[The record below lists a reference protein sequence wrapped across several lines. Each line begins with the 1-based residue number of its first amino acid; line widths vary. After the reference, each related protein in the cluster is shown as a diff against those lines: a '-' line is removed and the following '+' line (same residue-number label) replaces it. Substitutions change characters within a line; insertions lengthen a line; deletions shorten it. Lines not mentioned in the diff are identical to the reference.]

1 MINSGFIIK
10 GILFSSRNK
19 YNLLQMNWKFWKSN
33 GRKSKTREWIDALV
47 FAVVAATI
55 IRTFLIEAFT
65 IPTPS
70 MEKSLL
76 VGDFLFV
83 SKVSYGARTPMTPLS
98 FPFVHQELPLIG
110 GKSYSDAVKWGYHR
124 LPGFGNIKNNDVVV
138 FNYPGNIFYPDDDLK
153 RPIDKKTHYI
163 KRCVGIPG
171 DSLKIIDGLLY
182 VNNKA
187 VPLPEHGQMTYTV
200 ITDGNTINPKTL
212 EKYNIYEGANL
223 GNGIYQFTLTQ
234 EIADELKKLPFIK
247 SVELYNQLPGAP
259 SQFQKL
265 FPFDTRYNWN
275 IDNYGPIW
283 IPKAGKTITLTEA
296 NLPFYQRCIV
306 EFENNTLVIK
316 GNQFIINGI
325 PTTSYTFK
333 QDYYWMMGDNRHNS
347 ADSRFWGFV
356 PEDHIV
362 GKAVFIWMS
371 WNTNGTFFDKVR
383 WGRLFNFIH

>member
-1 MINSGFIIK
+1 
-10 GILFSSRNK
+10 
-19 YNLLQMNWKFWKSN
+19 MNWKFWKSN

-171 DSLKIIDGLLY
+171 DSLKIIDGLLF
-182 VNNKA
+182 VNNKP
-187 VPLPEHGQMTYTV
+187 VQLPEHGQMTYTV
-200 ITDGNTINPKTL
+200 ITDGNNSTYRT
-212 EKYNIYEGANL
+212 NILHVRTVKNVFAGTYGVTYIAR
-223 GNGIYQFTLTQ
+223 GYGIQLIHTGPSFWSVAETDNTAVKILT
-234 EIADELKKLPFIK
+234 A
-247 SVELYNQLPGAP
+247 
-259 SQFQKL
+259 
-265 FPFDTRYNWN
+265 
-275 IDNYGPIW
+275 
-283 IPKAGKTITLTEA
+283 
-296 NLPFYQRCIV
+296 
-306 EFENNTLVIK
+306 
-316 GNQFIINGI
+316 
-325 PTTSYTFK
+325 
-333 QDYYWMMGDNRHNS
+333 
-347 ADSRFWGFV
+347 
-356 PEDHIV
+356 
-362 GKAVFIWMS
+362 
-371 WNTNGTFFDKVR
+371 
-383 WGRLFNFIH
+383 

>member
-1 MINSGFIIK
+1 
-10 GILFSSRNK
+10 
-19 YNLLQMNWKFWKSN
+19 MNWKFWKSS

-98 FPFVHQELPLIG
+98 FPFVHQELPIVG

-138 FNYPGNIFYPDDDLK
+138 FNYPGNVFYPDDDLK

-182 VNNKA
+182 INNKA

-223 GNGIYQFTLTQ
+223 GNGIYQFTLTH

-247 SVELYNQLPGAP
+247 SVELYNL
-259 SQFQKL
+259 SL
-265 FPFDTRYNWN
+265 
-275 IDNYGPIW
+275 I
-283 IPKAGKTITLTEA
+283 
-296 NLPFYQRCIV
+296 
-306 EFENNTLVIK
+306 
-316 GNQFIINGI
+316 
-325 PTTSYTFK
+325 
-333 QDYYWMMGDNRHNS
+333 
-347 ADSRFWGFV
+347 
-356 PEDHIV
+356 HI
-362 GKAVFIWMS
+362 
-371 WNTNGTFFDKVR
+371 
-383 WGRLFNFIH
+383 